1 MGGECH
7 STSTILSLQNDVSEG
22 PQDGSSPTNEKG
34 PARSRSFKSIRKRG
48 LR

>member
-1 MGGECH
+1 MGGEGH
-7 STSTILSLQNDVSEG
+7 STSAILSLQNDASEG
-22 PQDGSSPTNEKG
+22 LQDGSSPTNEKG